1 MARLLIRANPLWKDV
16 KTFSG
21 WFENECRL
29 IDASGYQDA
38 IRIEISCE
46 GIASLPGGDEL
57 TPLQTWRRLWSF
69 LSDFG
74 IRHFELDSRLESNQV
89 SDVLTLLFACRRDLR
104 QARPRSADSLTSR
117 LRDDGGV
124 TFACALTRI
133 QGDTLSVTYS
143 YCMTRFSRL
152 VAWFKKRQRHLQDHR
167 AMFRAAPRYGTVL
180 GLAPLGV
187 FTLYYVNG
195 SFWALL
201 IASILAG
208 AGVFATTYFFF
219 MTVGSLVYDNEE
231 KAFRLEKANG
241 QLRLYADWI
250 RGDLD
255 RARAVQQMLLPDLSN
270 MPRADRLEWGASF
283 VPEEEVGGD
292 YFDANLLD
300 ADRVAVLFADVSG
313 HGLSAAL
320 ITAIIKTTFQ
330 SWTDRG
336 GTLEDF
342 LCVLNRRLFS
352 LTPSQS
358 FAAVAAGIIDVSSM
372 NFTYCNCGHN
382 PEPYMI
388 RAAGGKP
395 EPLNGARN
403 LILGALEEITPVSA
417 LLELRT
423 GDTLFFATDGI
434 TEATDSSGAEFEKK
448 GLEEF
453 LTNHRDLSVDGMV
466 ERLVLDV
473 ERHSKNGEDND
484 DRAVLAFRLRQFA
497 GRESD
502 SRDRRDEPSSVGV
515 LTRSQYPDAETAC
528 RCRPRPMSREGT
540 RCLPSGG
547 DGRRFPR
554 HRR

>member
-1 MARLLIRANPLWKDV
+1 MTNPNTTVAPSPRWSASTHETVESSTTGVNSSRLAMAALLIRANPLWKDI

-29 IDASGYQDA
+29 IDSDEYQDA
-38 IRIEISCE
+38 IRIEIGCE
-46 GIASLPGGDEL
+46 GFARMPDGNEL
-57 TPLQTWRRLWSF
+57 TPLQNWRRLWTF

-74 IRHFELDSRLESNQV
+74 VRHVELDSRLESNQV

-104 QARPRSADSLTSR
+104 QEKPRSADSLAAR

-133 QGDTLSVTYS
+133 HGDTLSVTYS

-152 VAWFKKRQRHLQDHR
+152 VSWFKKRQRHLQDHR
-167 AMFRAAPRYGTVL
+167 ALFRAAPRYGVVL
-180 GLAPLGV
+180 GLAPVGIFL
-187 FTLYYVNG
+187 LYYVNG
-195 SFWALL
+195 GFWALM
-201 IASILAG
+201 IASLLAA

-250 RGDLD
+250 HGDME
-255 RARAVQQMLLPDLSN
+255 RARTVQQMLLPDLTN
-270 MPRADRLEWGASF
+270 MPLADRLEWGASF

-292 YFDANLLD
+292 YFDAELLD

-330 SWTDRG
+330 SWTERG

-342 LCVLNRRLFS
+342 LCVLNQRLFN

-358 FAAVAAGIIDVSSM
+358 FAAVAMGIFDVSRM
-372 NFTYCNCGHN
+372 VFTYCNCGHN
-382 PEPYMI
+382 PEPYLVSNTEG
-388 RAAGGKP
+388 RP
-395 EPLNGARN
+395 VPLDGARN
-403 LILGALEEITPVSA
+403 VILGVLEEFTPITAKLQLQS
-417 LLELRT
+417 
-423 GDTLFFATDGI
+423 GDMLFFATDGI
-434 TEATDSSGAEFEKK
+434 TEATNSFGEEFETD

-453 LTNHRDLSVDGMV
+453 LANHRNLSVEGIV
-466 ERLVLDV
+466 NRLINDV
-473 ERHSKNGEDND
+473 ERYSEDSVEND
-484 DRAVLAFRLRQFA
+484 DRAVLAFRLR
-497 GRESD
+497 
-502 SRDRRDEPSSVGV
+502 
-515 LTRSQYPDAETAC
+515 
-528 RCRPRPMSREGT
+528 
-540 RCLPSGG
+540 
-547 DGRRFPR
+547 
-554 HRR
+554 